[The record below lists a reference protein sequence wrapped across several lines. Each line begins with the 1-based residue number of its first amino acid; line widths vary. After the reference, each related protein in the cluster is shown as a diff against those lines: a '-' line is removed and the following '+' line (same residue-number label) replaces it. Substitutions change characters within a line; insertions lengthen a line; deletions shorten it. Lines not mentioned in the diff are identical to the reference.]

1 MAYFKMLRK
10 ISIKKMFLISILAL
24 SLVGAYQLTLTLR
37 AAEGAARIKLATLVP
52 RGTSLHQILQ
62 TMGDK
67 WTKTSNGNV
76 AITIYADGTM
86 GSEADMVRRM
96 RAGQIQA
103 AMLSVGG
110 MSEIEESVRGLQN
123 MPMMFRSLEEV
134 DYIREKLRPKLE
146 KRFLEKGFVVLFW
159 GDVGW
164 IRFFSKKPAVLPDD
178 FKKLKMF
185 VWSGDNHQIDI
196 MKAAG
201 YHPVPLEF
209 TDTLMGLQTGL
220 IEAVPAAPFYALAGQ
235 FYNPAPHMLEV
246 NWAPLVGGTVILKK
260 TWDALSSADR
270 EAFLKA
276 ATEAG
281 EQIKTKSRAES
292 IESVE
297 AMKKRGLTVHSVS
310 PEAENQWR
318 VFAEGIY
325 PKIRGSIV
333 PADMFDEVQHLLKEY
348 RASNEKPKS

>member
-1 MAYFKMLRK
+1 M
-10 ISIKKMFLISILAL
+10 ISIKTSKEKPKQKALLLGVLAL
-24 SLVGAYQLTLTLR
+24 GLIGVFYQFIFTLR

-67 WTKTSNGNV
+67 WVKTSNGNLAV
-76 AITIYADGTM
+76 TIYADGTM

-164 IRFFSKKPAVLPDD
+164 IRFL
-178 FKKLKMF
+178 LK
-185 VWSGDNHQIDI
+185 NR
-196 MKAAG
+196 
-201 YHPVPLEF
+201 
-209 TDTLMGLQTGL
+209 
-220 IEAVPAAPFYALAGQ
+220 PFFQ
-235 FYNPAPHMLEV
+235 M
-246 NWAPLVGGTVILKK
+246 ILK
-260 TWDALSSADR
+260 S
-270 EAFLKA
+270 
-276 ATEAG
+276 
-281 EQIKTKSRAES
+281 
-292 IESVE
+292 
-297 AMKKRGLTVHSVS
+297 
-310 PEAENQWR
+310 
-318 VFAEGIY
+318 
-325 PKIRGSIV
+325 
-333 PADMFDEVQHLLKEY
+333 
-348 RASNEKPKS
+348 